1 MINLIYSFDEINK
14 ILFDFN
20 KLTNFRVALFD
31 NNFTEFLSCP
41 TRLSRFCKTIRDD
54 KTLNEMCHFCD
65 CQGFTK
71 CAKERKTII
80 YQCHMGMTEII
91 SPIISSDTIIGYVM
105 CGQFFSSD
113 SFYQTWD
120 NLFLVLK
127 KHNVDIETL
136 HTLHNKYTF
145 FSTDILPSLQ
155 HYLEMIGTH
164 LNLTG
169 LLKINKNDL
178 AYQLDNFILENISQ
192 PINVEMLC
200 KEFHYQKTN
209 FYKITHELYG
219 ISIMK
224 HVRNLKIQVA
234 KNLLSST
241 DIPINQIAAQIGMD
255 DYNYFTKLFK
265 QLENCTPKEFR
276 RNSIKTTLQSD
287 VW

>member
-1 MINLIYSFDEINK
+1 MINLIYSFDGISK

-20 KLTNFRVALFD
+20 KLTNFRIALFD

-41 TRLSRFCKTIRDD
+41 TRLSRFCKIIRED
-54 KTLNEMCHFCD
+54 KTLNEACHCCD
-65 CQGFTK
+65 YEGFTK
-71 CAKERKTII
+71 CTHERKTII

-91 SPIISSDTIIGYVM
+91 SPIFSSDTIIGYVM
-105 CGQFFSSD
+105 CGQFFSSY
-113 SFYQTWD
+113 SFYKNWND
-120 NLFLVLK
+120 LYPVLK
-127 KHNVDIETL
+127 KYDVDIEAL
-136 HTLHNKYTF
+136 HTLHNKYNL
-145 FSTDILPSLQ
+145 FSPDLLPSLQ
-155 HYLEMIGTH
+155 HYLEMIGTY

-178 AYQLDNFILENISQ
+178 AYQLDHYILKNINH
-192 PINVEMLC
+192 PINVTMLC

-209 FYKITHELYG
+209 FYKVTRELYG

-276 RNSIKTTLQSD
+276 RNSIKKNITL
-287 VW
+287 

>member
-1 MINLIYSFDEINK
+1 MMNLIYSFDEINK

-20 KLTNFRVALFD
+20 KLTNFRIALFD

-41 TRLSRFCKTIRDD
+41 TRLSRFCKTLREDII
-54 KTLNEMCHFCD
+54 LNEKCHHCD
-65 CQGFTK
+65 FEGFAK
-71 CAKERKTII
+71 CTNERKTII

-113 SFYQTWD
+113 SLYKKWD
-120 NLFLVLK
+120 NLLPVLK
-127 KHNVDIETL
+127 KQNVDIETL
-136 HTLHNKYTF
+136 HTLHNKYTL

-155 HYLEMIGTH
+155 HYLEMIGTY
-164 LNLTG
+164 LNVTG
-169 LLKINKNDL
+169 LLKMNKNNL
-178 AYQLDNFILENISQ
+178 AYQLDNYILKNISQ

-209 FYKITHELYG
+209 FYKVTHELYG

-265 QLENCTPKEFR
+265 QLEKCTPKEFR
-276 RNSIKTTLQSD
+276 RNSIKKNISI
-287 VW
+287 